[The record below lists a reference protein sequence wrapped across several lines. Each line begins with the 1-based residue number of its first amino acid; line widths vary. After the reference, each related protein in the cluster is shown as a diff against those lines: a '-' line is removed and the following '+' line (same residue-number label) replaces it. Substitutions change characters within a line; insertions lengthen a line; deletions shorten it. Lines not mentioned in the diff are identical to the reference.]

1 MNKKG
6 FLYESG
12 VLALIFVSMV
22 FFAWPGYAQ
31 VSKPIATSD
40 GDNPGLRVEVHE
52 LKRTGDG
59 MLTLKFV
66 MINDSDEEAD
76 IEDQFKNHSW
86 SRDRED
92 VSGVHLI
99 DGANKKEYLVVKD
112 SEDNCVCSRN
122 LKRKFEGKS
131 RMNLWAKFPA
141 PPEEVK
147 KITIV
152 IPHFIPMDGVAIG
165 Q

>member
-1 MNKKG
+1 MNKKCS
-6 FLYESG
+6 LYGG
-12 VLALIFVSMV
+12 VFALIFVNMV

-31 VSKPIATSD
+31 VNKPIAMSD
-40 GDNPGLRVEVHE
+40 GDNPDLRVEVRE

-59 MLTLKFV
+59 MLILKFV
-66 MINDSDEEAD
+66 MINDSDNEAN
-76 IEDQFKNHSW
+76 IEDQFKNNSW
-86 SRDRED
+86 SKDRED
-92 VSGVHLI
+92 VSGIHLI

-112 SEDNCVCSRN
+112 SENNCVCSKN
-122 LKRKFEGKS
+122 LNRYFKGKS

-152 IPHFIPMDGVAIG
+152 IPHFMPMDGVAIG